1 MRKIV
6 RLMRIEAKRAAMAAR
21 ASVPVESVEEPQPV
35 EKPVKVKTGKGK
47 AKT

>member
-6 RLMRIEAKRAAMAAR
+6 RMMRIEAKRAAMAAR
-21 ASVPVESVEEPQPV
+21 ASVPVESVEEA
-35 EKPVKVKTGKGK
+35 KPDKIPAKATAGKGK